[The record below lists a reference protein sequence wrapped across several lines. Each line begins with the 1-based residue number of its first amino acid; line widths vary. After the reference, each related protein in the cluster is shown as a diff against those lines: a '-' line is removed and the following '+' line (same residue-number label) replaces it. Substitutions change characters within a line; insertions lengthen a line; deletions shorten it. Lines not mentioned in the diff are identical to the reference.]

1 MRAAAA
7 FILLALATASLIA
20 ATDTTGALCTT
31 DLECAALCPADAT
44 DCDGGPG

>member
-20 ATDTTGALCTT
+20 ATDTTLS
-31 DLECAALCPADAT
+31 LIHI
-44 DCDGGPG
+44 